1 MYLTATWLAQ
11 LAVDKFQ
18 YVEQSRVEPQ
28 LDHQPGSTDKIMLAM
43 I

>member
-18 YVEQSRVEPQ
+18 YAEQSWVEPQ
-28 LDHQPGSTDKIMLAM
+28 LDHQPGSSDKILLAV

>member
-1 MYLTATWLAQ
+1 MLSAVWLAQ

-18 YVEQSRVEPQ
+18 YAEQSRVDPQ
-28 LDHQPGSTDKIMLAM
+28 LDHQPGSTDKIMLAL